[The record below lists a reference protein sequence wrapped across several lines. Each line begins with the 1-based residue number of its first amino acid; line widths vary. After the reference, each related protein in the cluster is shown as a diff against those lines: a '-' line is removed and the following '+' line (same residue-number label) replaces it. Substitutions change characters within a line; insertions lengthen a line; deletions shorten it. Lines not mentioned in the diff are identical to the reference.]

1 MAKNEEQL
9 LQYVLYL
16 FCSVVV
22 ERRSAVMLLG
32 GWVVVGEVVR
42 EAPSLSRTDR
52 VT

>member
-1 MAKNEEQL
+1 MKNATA